1 MKGFV
6 SHIDQLFDKE
16 VLIGKGWKTNE
27 SLQPLAQY
35 STLAGLVHHG
45 HTHLLL
51 PHLSLAV
58 HMFLKNIHDDLL
70 LVSIQTMSCKV
81 GCKYSSNVNV
91 NKNQINI
98 SIPITKVED

>member
-1 MKGFV
+1 MFDIGFV
-6 SHIDQLFDKE
+6 PHIDQLFDKE

-27 SLQPLAQY
+27 SLQPLAH

-51 PHLSLAV
+51 PHLSLVV

-70 LVSIQTMSCKV
+70 LV
-81 GCKYSSNVNV
+81 
-91 NKNQINI
+91 NI
-98 SIPITKVED
+98 HVMQGMLQVFI